1 MCITT
6 ACVWHKHPVT
16 HTVRPDELEKTDMLL
31 TCNVVPVRAG
41 ALSDWLRCY
50 VRMWHWRW
58 TQGSDLLKK
67 TGAALRRR

>member
-1 MCITT
+1 MNL
-6 ACVWHKHPVT
+6 K
-16 HTVRPDELEKTDMLL
+16 KTDMLL